1 MDLIATNVYSGKLSD
16 RVIIHGAC
24 IEDDWPEILD
34 EVGKG
39 MTRLSV
45 CPECIHISTIVEK
58 VASMLAK
65 SDIKELTVLTKDGS
79 PHCIGLHY
87 AVEWARTMS
96 KSNPKLNYC
105 VIEHGKLFHIPESKI
120 KEKRHLSR

>member
-1 MDLIATNVYSGKLSD
+1 MDLITTNVYSKNLTD
-16 RVIIHGAC
+16 KVIIYGAC
-24 IEDDWPEILD
+24 LEDEWPDIVN
-34 EVGKG
+34 EVAKGK
-39 MTRLSV
+39 TRLSV

-65 SDIKELTVLTKDGS
+65 SDVRELTVLTKDGS

-96 KSNPKLNYC
+96 RSNVKLIYY
-105 VIEHGKLFHIPESKI
+105 VIEHGKLFHVPEERI